1 MFPSQPA
8 VRPLTGGA
16 LVVDESDCNY
26 AVSDGV
32 GFAASETTG
41 RYGLAAGHDGA
52 APQTAGGY
60 HVGWGERRRWVR
72 APDVPR
78 RPLTR

>member
-60 HVGWGERRRWVR
+60 HVGWGNGAGGCGRRMCRGGR
-72 APDVPR
+72 
-78 RPLTR
+78 